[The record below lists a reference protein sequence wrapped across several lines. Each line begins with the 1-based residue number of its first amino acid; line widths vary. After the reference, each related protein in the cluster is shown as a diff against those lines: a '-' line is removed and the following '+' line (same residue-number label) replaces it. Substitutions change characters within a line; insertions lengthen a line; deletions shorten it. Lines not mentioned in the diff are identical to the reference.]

1 MLTDLSK
8 NGRGGCS
15 RQTHRTDLQH
25 AVVLTIHDAAK
36 QGDLEALNQLLAA
49 DGALL
54 DAQDNHGMM
63 PLMWAADHGRDT
75 IVARLLELG
84 AALELVDNK
93 KGKRLC
99 TVHVSQ
105 TALPASACC

>member
-1 MLTDLSK
+1 MDAAVAPDK
-8 NGRGGCS
+8 
-15 RQTHRTDLQH
+15 RTAQISNM

-84 AALELVDNK
+84 AALEL
-93 KGKRLC
+93 C
-99 TVHVSQ
+99 TLHVSQ